1 MGTARPEEPTMGWTD
16 TREPDM
22 SLTEPATQTDADA
35 QPGRG
40 TGERLVIA
48 VSVLVTLLAIV
59 GIAYLVLGGDE
70 PEATPP
76 PPVAVDEPAEPDPV
90 EPPVAQTPADVAA
103 AEAQERYREFLRIGD
118 QIGREGYETS
128 SLYDTVLVSPQRAL
142 EEVEFRQSQQLPDAR
157 VIGDTELASL
167 SVVSVDL
174 EPEPGGYPTV
184 VLQACIDVS
193 GVDVVD
199 GSGNSL
205 VSPERVDRTR
215 STVTLYRLEAT
226 AERPEGWYVTEATSL
241 GEPC

>member
-1 MGTARPEEPTMGWTD
+1 MGWTD

-48 VSVLVTLLAIV
+48 GSVLVTLLAIV
-59 GIAYLVLGGDE
+59 GIAYLALGGDE

-103 AEAQERYREFLRIGD
+103 AEAQERYREFLRIDD
-118 QIGREGYETS
+118 QIGREGYES
-128 SLYDTVLVSPQRAL
+128 SARYDTVLVSPQRAL
-142 EEVEFRQSQQLPDAR
+142 EEVEFRQAQQLPDAR
-157 VIGDTELASL
+157 LVGNKDLTAL

-184 VLQACIDVS
+184 VLQACVDVS

-226 AERPEGWYVTEATSL
+226 AERAEGWYVTEATSL

>member
-1 MGTARPEEPTMGWTD
+1 
-16 TREPDM
+16 M

-35 QPGRG
+35 RPGRG

-59 GIAYLVLGGDE
+59 GIAYLVLAGDE

-76 PPVAVDEPAEPDPV
+76 PVAVDQPAEPDPV
-90 EPPVAQTPADVAA
+90 EPPVAQTPAAVAA
-103 AEAQERYREFLRIGD
+103 AEAQERYREFLRIAD
-118 QIGREGYETS
+118 QIGREGYES
-128 SLYDTVLVSPQRAL
+128 SALYDTVLVSPQRSIQELA
-142 EEVEFRQSQQLPDAR
+142 FRKAQQLPDAR
-157 VIGDTELASL
+157 LVGSAQVASL

-184 VLQACIDVS
+184 VLQTCVDVS

-205 VSPERVDRTR
+205 VSPERVNRTR

-226 AERPEGWYVTEATSL
+226 TERPAGWYITEATSRA
-241 GEPC
+241 EPC

>member
-1 MGTARPEEPTMGWTD
+1 
-16 TREPDM
+16 M

-35 QPGRG
+35 RPGRG

-59 GIAYLVLGGDE
+59 GIAYLFLAGDE
-70 PEATPP
+70 PKATP
-76 PPVAVDEPAEPDPV
+76 PPVAVDEPAEPDPF
-90 EPPVAQTPADVAA
+90 EPPVTQTPADLAA
-103 AEAQERYREFLRIGD
+103 AEAQERYREFLRIDD
-118 QIGREGYETS
+118 QIGREGYES
-128 SLYDTVLVSPQRAL
+128 SALYDTVLVSPQRAL

-167 SVVSVDL
+167 SVASVNL

-226 AERPEGWYVTEATSL
+226 AERPEGWYITEATSL